1 MSLPRGSV
9 RVGTRPQVQA
19 LITNATTGDP
29 SNPTALTVI
38 VRKPD
43 GTQDPYTTPNVA
55 ITNPETGTWLF
66 RFPAEITVPGT
77 YWIYFNGD
85 DPADV
90 ADEIKLVV
98 RGVHVDVP

>member
-1 MSLPRGSV
+1 VSLPRSTV
-9 RVGTRPQVQA
+9 HVGTRPQVQG
-19 LITNATTGDP
+19 LITNATSGAP
-29 SNPTALTVI
+29 VNPTVLTVI
-38 VRKPD
+38 VRNPD
-43 GTQDPYTTPNVA
+43 DTQDTYTSPNAA

-98 RGVHVDVP
+98 RGVHVDVA

>member
-1 MSLPRGSV
+1 MTRSVGPV
-9 RVGTRPQVQA
+9 RVGTRPQIQGLFTDHNGGPV
-19 LITNATTGDP
+19 DP
-29 SNPTALTVI
+29 TVVRVI

-43 GTQDPYTTPNVA
+43 DTQDPYTSPNAA
-55 ITNPETGTWLF
+55 ITNPEVGTWLF
-66 RFPAEITVPGT
+66 RFPAELTMPGT

-98 RGVHVDVP
+98 RGVHVAVS